1 MLHAWQ
7 TTLDQGG
14 AVRAVLVDFK
24 KAFDL
29 VNHNLLLQ
37 KLLSGVS
44 HFFIKWFFSYLQH
57 RSQRVRIST
66 SHSSHSQLNGEMP
79 QGSWLGPLSFLVLI
93 NELKPDCLVHKY
105 VYDTKLTELL
115 YDRTKPSS
123 MQSFFRPKLKKWFLT
138 RPL

>member
-14 AVRAVLVDFK
+14 AVGAVLVDFK

-37 KLLSGVS
+37 KLLSGVT

-57 RSQRVRIST
+57 RSQCVRIGT
-66 SHSSHSQLNGEMP
+66 NQSSYSQLHSAMP
-79 QGSWLGPLSFLVLI
+79 HGSWLGPLSFLLLI
-93 NELKPDCLVHKY
+93 NDLK
-105 VYDTKLTELL
+105 TRLL
-115 YDRTKPSS
+115 STQ
-123 MQSFFRPKLKKWFLT
+123 MC
-138 RPL
+138 